1 MALLRLAH
9 AGIRLGTRVVYLRYV
24 AASVIAL
31 GTDVALFLLLIG
43 ANTPPTA
50 ASVIGYSAGIL
61 VHWLLSSRAVFTEA
75 RANTQGD
82 QHRQRM
88 LFLLSAL
95 LGLALTALI
104 VAAGGWLGLDPRLA
118 KLLAIIVSFQAVWL
132 LRRHI
137 VFAR

>member
-1 MALLRLAH
+1 
-9 AGIRLGTRVVYLRYV
+9 
-24 AASVIAL
+24 
-31 GTDVALFLLLIG
+31 
-43 ANTPPTA
+43 
-50 ASVIGYSAGIL
+50 VIGYSAGIL

-75 RANTQGD
+75 RANTQGG

>member
-61 VHWLLSSRAVFTEA
+61 ISVSCQSKPRRENTNSATGSASSAEGSA
-75 RANTQGD
+75 
-82 QHRQRM
+82 
-88 LFLLSAL
+88 SAL
-95 LGLALTALI
+95 AMPTT
-104 VAAGGWLGLDPRLA
+104 
-118 KLLAIIVSFQAVWL
+118 KVSNDS
-132 LRRHI
+132 
-137 VFAR
+137 

>member
-50 ASVIGYSAGIL
+50 AS
-61 VHWLLSSRAVFTEA
+61 
-75 RANTQGD
+75 
-82 QHRQRM
+82 
-88 LFLLSAL
+88 
-95 LGLALTALI
+95 
-104 VAAGGWLGLDPRLA
+104 
-118 KLLAIIVSFQAVWL
+118 
-132 LRRHI
+132 
-137 VFAR
+137 

>member
-9 AGIRLGTRVVYLRYV
+9 AGIRFGIRVVYLRYV

-31 GTDVALFLLLIG
+31 GADMALFLLLIG

-50 ASVIGYSAGIL
+50 ASVFGYSAGIL

-75 RANTQGD
+75 RAKAEGG
-82 QHRQRM
+82 QHRQRV

-95 LGLALTALI
+95 LGLALTALL
-104 VAAGGWLGLDPRLA
+104 VAAGGWIGIDPRLA
-118 KLLAIIVSFQAVWL
+118 KLLAIVMSFQAVWL

-137 VFAR
+137 VFAS

>member
-9 AGIRLGTRVVYLRYV
+9 AGIRLGIRVVYLRYV

-31 GTDVALFLLLIG
+31 GADMALFLLLIG
-43 ANTPPTA
+43 AKTPPTA

-75 RANTQGD
+75 RAKAQGG
-82 QHRQRM
+82 QHRQRVM
-88 LFLLSAL
+88 FLLSAL

-104 VAAGGWLGLDPRLA
+104 VAVGGWLNLEPRIS
-118 KLLAIIVSFQAVWL
+118 KLLAILVSFQAVWL

-137 VFAR
+137 VFAS